1 MSIKAKLM
9 ASISAFLLILGLII
23 FGVFAASSQSIS
35 MNGNVQFVVKDKS
48 LFVKEVRM
56 QAVGSDADVV
66 EITPGY
72 INGDFDLDLS
82 GYTSSHTNN
91 RGSFIIY
98 FDIINTTTTA
108 YNVSVDY
115 TRLSNIE
122 GLEVTISSQ
131 IPAGSEVITNIE
143 ETTPITT
150 TLMLTVVNPNL
161 ATIDLSQ
168 IIINIKEYV
177 AEVLEDFIFDDNG
190 NLLRYLGT
198 DTTVEIPSSY
208 SMVGTPTKVNRT
220 FNNSEEF
227 SADENLFMFLQSA
240 NYTVRYNGEEHVY
253 ENFPDLFYDVMI
265 ASNISFSCEMTYYDY
280 SNVTFTTG
288 NDIQVN
294 DVKMAFSAS
303 TVQEVVLPE
312 GMKDIGVFAF
322 YGATITSIE
331 IPASVE
337 TIGNMAFYGTASL
350 TTVTFAE
357 NSILQVI
364 GEGAFSASAITNIT
378 IPESVTSIAGM
389 AFYTSP
395 DETINIIFNTPYD
408 WQVSEDGSFATD
420 TTTTLSASDVVDHAS
435 EYLTHT
441 YPYYWR
447 AVV

>member
-66 EITPGY
+66 DFTPGY

-115 TRLSNIE
+115 TGLSNIE
-122 GLEVTISSQ
+122 GLEVTVSSQ
-131 IPAGSEVITNIE
+131 IPAGSEVISNIE

-168 IIINIKEYV
+168 IIINIEEYV

-208 SMVGTPTKVNRT
+208 SMVGTPTEVTKSFDSQDNLL
-220 FNNSEEF
+220 
-227 SADENLFMFLQSA
+227 ADENLFMFLQSA
-240 NYTVRYNGEEHVY
+240 DFTVRYNSEEHVY
-253 ENFPDLFYDVMI
+253 ENFPDLFYDVMM
-265 ASNISFSCEMTYYDY
+265 ASSVSFPCEMTYYDY

-288 NDIQVN
+288 SDIQVN
-294 DVKMAFSAS
+294 DVKMAFAAS
-303 TVQEVVLPE
+303 TVQEVVLPK
-312 GMKDIGVFAF
+312 GMKSIGSCAF
-322 YGATITSIE
+322 YGTLITSIE

-420 TTTTLSASDVVDHAS
+420 TTTTLSASDVVANAS